1 MQTMIKSLYYQMK
14 GISHFVWIPP
24 IILYILL
31 PAVHYMDY
39 LNNNDMDEVYG
50 NILKNAQYFIPL
62 LSVWYVLFLLYH
74 LVEQPGCE
82 LLYVTETIKLHHI
95 TLLYLFYNVL
105 MLPLFI
111 GYTYWFPEFWW
122 LYIKLCVINLM
133 YTLFAYTLT
142 YMLRRIIPAILW
154 LLFYSSIGL
163 WSYSDGM
170 GIISYYTFD
179 LNVGWMLF
187 KELVPFVIAIIILL
201 IGGVIANYDYTQKG
215 NYRK

>member
-1 MQTMIKSLYYQMK
+1 MK

-31 PAVHYMDY
+31 PTVHYMVY
-39 LNNNDMDEVYG
+39 LNWNDMGEVYS
-50 NILKNAQYFIPL
+50 NILQNAQYFIPL
-62 LSVWYVLFLLYH
+62 LSVWYILFLLYH
-74 LVEQPGCE
+74 LVEQPGYE

-105 MLPLFI
+105 MIPLFI
-111 GYTYWFPEFWW
+111 GYTYCFPEFWW
-122 LYIKLCVINLM
+122 LYIKLCIINLM

-154 LLFYSSIGL
+154 LLFYSSIGF

-170 GIISYYTFD
+170 GIISYFTFD
-179 LNVGWMLF
+179 LNTGWMLF
-187 KELVPFVIAIIILL
+187 EELVPFLVAIITLL
-201 IGGVIANYDYTQKG
+201 ICGVIANYRFTKKG
-215 NYRK
+215 NYHK